1 MAERGPIPVGD
12 DGIDVH
18 AILDGRLTPPT
29 YGYAVEVEGGPVTM
43 WVDCRFVDDDGTF
56 IPAHK
61 NRMVRFHVFGTALL
75 PLKAVHVVRST
86 APVSRGPLY
95 LYAPDPNSADRRFE
109 VAVFFSAENIQI
121 EAPPD
126 FDWQKRAS
134 RHRDCCTDR

>member
-1 MAERGPIPVGD
+1 M
-12 DGIDVH
+12 
-18 AILDGRLTPPT
+18 
-29 YGYAVEVEGGPVTM
+29 
-43 WVDCRFVDDDGTF
+43 
-56 IPAHK
+56 
-61 NRMVRFHVFGTALL
+61 
-75 PLKAVHVVRST
+75 
-86 APVSRGPLY
+86 SRGPLY